1 MDLSNLSKLQTEG
14 VNPRTTNIDQMSTL
28 EMCTVINGDD
38 HLVAE
43 SIVPC
48 LPVIADAIDALAM
61 RVRKGGRVVYVGAGT
76 SGRLGILD
84 ASEIPPTFAAPRSQF
99 IGLIAGGDEAIR
111 QAQEGAEDNEQA
123 GHDDLNRLNLNPEMD
138 SVIGIASSGR
148 TPYVLGCLAF
158 AKKLNCL
165 TIGVVCTSPSAI
177 ARSGNVNYLI
187 SPLPGPEV
195 VTGSTRL
202 KAGTA
207 TKMVLNMLSTGTM
220 IRSGKTYG
228 NMMVDMVASN
238 LKLEQRSRNMLRRL
252 SEKCNAR
259 SDSELDTLLA
269 ESNGS
274 VKLAILVVETSE
286 SVQTCQQSL
295 YSAEGILSEAL
306 AGISRSD
313 ERHIRHIQG
322 ERPFVLCIDGGGSKC
337 AAVVADKSGVMSYG
351 FAGPCNLTDNVD
363 NVDGILATLTQATLD
378 ALRKH
383 SSCANEWIISDET
396 NYLQSCFQ
404 SVWIGIAGM
413 DRAGLYHILGPRL
426 AKLFGLKEEQMT
438 FKLTNDVSLLTALG
452 SADKIKPSILVLIA
466 GTGSVAIRYN
476 WSDNKSYNCVAR
488 AGGWGHLL
496 GDEGGGYSIGLEAI
510 RHTLDILEQRK
521 LGLGLNHLSEF
532 DEAVL
537 DKLGCSIGD
546 NDDIDLLSE
555 ILSQRGTQSAK
566 ARIAGLAETVLN
578 LGDEKIA
585 QLIIDQQVSAIV
597 SKTLGR
603 LVDPRSSGY
612 VVPSQ
617 TELVLVGGLM
627 KNSIY
632 QQKIQQSLA
641 HKGLKF
647 RAIQVVNNVAGMVAK
662 YMVDS
667 QRID

>member
-1 MDLSNLSKLQTEG
+1 MDLSSLSKLQTEG

-48 LPVIADAIDALAM
+48 LPVIAGAIDALAM

-99 IGLIAGGDEAIR
+99 VGLIAGGDEAIR
-111 QAQEGAEDNEQA
+111 QAQEGAEDNEKA
-123 GHDDLNRLNLNPEMD
+123 GHDDLNKLNLHPEMD

-158 AKKLNCL
+158 AKKMNCL
-165 TIGVVCTSPSAI
+165 TIGVVCTSPSAM
-177 ARSGNVNYLI
+177 ARSGNVDYLI
-187 SPLPGPEV
+187 APLPGPEV

-220 IRSGKTYG
+220 IKSGKTYG

-252 SEKCNAR
+252 SVKCNER

-274 VKLAILVVETSE
+274 VKLAILVAETGE
-286 SVQTCQQSL
+286 SVQTCQASL
-295 YSAEGILSEAL
+295 DSAEGILSKAL
-306 AGISRSD
+306 TGKPRPD
-313 ERHIRHIQG
+313 QPDTHG
-322 ERPFVLCIDGGGSKC
+322 ERRFVLCIDGGGTKC
-337 AAVVADKSGVMSYG
+337 AAAVADTSGAVSYG
-351 FAGPCNLTDNVD
+351 SAGPCNLTDNIE
-363 NVDGILATLTQATLD
+363 NVDGILATLMQATLD
-378 ALRKH
+378 ALRNH
-383 SSCANEWIISDET
+383 PSCSNERIMSNER
-396 NYLQSCFQ
+396 NYLQSSFQ
-404 SVWIGIAGM
+404 SVWIGLAGM
-413 DRAGLYHILGPRL
+413 DRAGLSDILAPRL
-426 AKLFGLKEEQMT
+426 AKLFGLEEKQMT
-438 FKLTNDVSLLTALG
+438 FKLTNDVNLLTALG
-452 SADKIKPSILVLIA
+452 SADKSKPSTLVLIA

-496 GDEGGGYSIGLEAI
+496 GDEGGGFSIGLEAV
-510 RHTLDILEQRK
+510 RHTLDILEQRR
-521 LGLGLNHLSEF
+521 LGLGPNTLSDF
-532 DEAVL
+532 DQAVL

-555 ILSQRGTQSAK
+555 ILSQRGTQNAK
-566 ARIAGLAETVLN
+566 ARIAGLAETVLE

-585 QLIIDQQVSAIV
+585 QAIIDQQASAIV

-612 VVPSQ
+612 FAPEE

-627 KNSIY
+627 NNEIY
-632 QQKIQQSLA
+632 HQRIQEILA

-647 RAIQVVNNVAGMVAK
+647 RGTQVVDNVAGMVAK
-662 YMVDS
+662 YMLS
-667 QRID
+667 QRSDQL

>member
-1 MDLSNLSKLQTEG
+1 MDLSSLSKLQTEG

-48 LPVIADAIDALAM
+48 LSVIAGAIDALAM

-99 IGLIAGGDEAIR
+99 VGLIAGGDEAIR

-123 GHDDLNRLNLNPEMD
+123 GHDDFNRLDLNPEMD

-165 TIGVVCTSPSAI
+165 TIGVVCTSPSAM
-177 ARSGNVNYLI
+177 ARSGNVDYLI
-187 SPLPGPEV
+187 APLPGPEV

-220 IRSGKTYG
+220 IKSGKTYG

-238 LKLEQRSRNMLRRL
+238 LKLEQRSRNMLRNL
-252 SEKCNAR
+252 SGKCNAR

-274 VKLAILVVETSE
+274 VKLAILVAETGE

-295 YSAEGILSEAL
+295 NSAEGILSKAL
-306 AGISRSD
+306 AGISRPD
-313 ERHIRHIQG
+313 QPHIQG
-322 ERPFVLCIDGGGSKC
+322 ERQSVLCIDGGGSKC
-337 AAVVADKSGVMSYG
+337 AAAVADRSGVVSYG
-351 FAGPCNLTDNVD
+351 SAGPCNLTDNIE

-383 SSCANEWIISDET
+383 PSYAKESIMSNERD
-396 NYLQSCFQ
+396 YLKSCFQ
-404 SVWIGIAGM
+404 SVWIGLAGM
-413 DRAGLYHILGPRL
+413 DRAGLSDILAPRL
-426 AKLFGLKEEQMT
+426 ANLFGLEEKQMT
-438 FKLTNDVSLLTALG
+438 FKLTNDVNLLTALG
-452 SADKIKPSILVLIA
+452 SADQTKRSTLVLIA

-496 GDEGGGYSIGLEAI
+496 GDEGGGYSIGLAAI
-510 RHTLDILEQRK
+510 RHTLDILEQRR
-521 LGLGLNHLSEF
+521 LGLGPNTLSDF
-532 DEAVL
+532 DQAVL

-555 ILSQRGTQSAK
+555 ILSQRGTQNAK
-566 ARIAGLAETVLN
+566 ARIAGLAETVLE

-585 QLIIDQQVSAIV
+585 QAIIDQQTSTIV

-603 LVDPRSSGY
+603 LVDPRSTGY
-612 VVPSQ
+612 VAPEE
-617 TELVLVGGLM
+617 TELVLFGGLM
-627 KNSIY
+627 KNKIY
-632 QQKIQQSLA
+632 QQRIQKILS
-641 HKGLKF
+641 HKGLEF
-647 RAIQVVNNVAGMVAK
+647 RGIQVVDNVAGMVAK
-662 YMVDS
+662 YMVS
-667 QRID
+667 QGID

>member
-1 MDLSNLSKLQTEG
+1 MDLSSLSKLQTEG

-28 EMCTVINGDD
+28 EMCAVINGDD

-43 SIVPC
+43 SIIPC
-48 LPVIADAIDALAM
+48 LPVIAGAIDDLAS

-84 ASEIPPTFAAPRSQF
+84 ASEIPPTFAAPQSQF

-123 GHDDLNRLNLNPEMD
+123 GHDDLNRLNLNPELD

-165 TIGVVCTSPSAI
+165 TIGVVCTSPSAM
-177 ARSGNVNYLI
+177 A
-187 SPLPGPEV
+187 
-195 VTGSTRL
+195 RL

-220 IRSGKTYG
+220 IKSGKTYG

-252 SEKCNAR
+252 SGKCNAR
-259 SDSELDTLLA
+259 SDSELDSLLS

-274 VKLAILVVETSE
+274 VKLAILVAETGE

-295 YSAEGILSEAL
+295 DSAEGILSKAL
-306 AGISRSD
+306 AGISQPNQP
-313 ERHIRHIQG
+313 HIHG
-322 ERPFVLCIDGGGSKC
+322 ERQFVLCIDGGGSKC

-351 FAGPCNLTDNVD
+351 SAGPCNLTDNIE
-363 NVDGILATLTQATLD
+363 NIDGILATLTQATLD

-383 SSCANEWIISDET
+383 SSCANEGIVSNERS
-396 NYLQSCFQ
+396 YLQSCFQ
-404 SVWIGIAGM
+404 SVWIGLAGM
-413 DRAGLYHILGPRL
+413 DRAGLHHILAPRL
-426 AKLFGLKEEQMT
+426 AKLFGLEEKQMT
-438 FKLTNDVSLLTALG
+438 FKLTNDVNLLTALG
-452 SADKIKPSILVLIA
+452 SADERKPSILVLIA

-496 GDEGGGYSIGLEAI
+496 GDEGGGYSIGLEAV

-521 LGLGLNHLSEF
+521 LGLGPNNLSGF
-532 DEAVL
+532 DQAVL
-537 DKLGCSIGD
+537 DKLGCSFGN

-566 ARIAGLAETVLN
+566 ARIAGLAETVSELE
-578 LGDEKIA
+578 DEKIA
-585 QLIIDQQVSAIV
+585 QAIIDQQGSAIV

-612 VVPSQ
+612 VAPEE
-617 TELVLVGGLM
+617 TELVLVGGLF
-627 KNSIY
+627 KNKIY
-632 QQKIQQSLA
+632 QQKIQQILA

-647 RAIQVVNNVAGMVAK
+647 RGIQVVYNVAGMVAK
-662 YMVDS
+662 YMVS